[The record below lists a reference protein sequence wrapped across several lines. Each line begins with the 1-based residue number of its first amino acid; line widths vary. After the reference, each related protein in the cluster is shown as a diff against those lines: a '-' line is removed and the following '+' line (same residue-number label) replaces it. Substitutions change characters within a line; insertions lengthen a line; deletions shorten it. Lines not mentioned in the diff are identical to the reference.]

1 MKLPIR
7 TSIAFIMENHSQAN
21 QSCKVLMKNTTQVKK
36 LISNPDKNDVK
47 VKKSFG
53 KKKTIVFEEDFE
65 VLSEIEAPSSNSS
78 LLRVYS
84 RNPVAA
90 RDSRQIM
97 YDLKRRPSGNPEDLK
112 LSLEDLSDYT
122 SLKSND
128 QQRLRDTL
136 RSQNGMVVEYNPLV
150 STL

>member
-1 MKLPIR
+1 
-7 TSIAFIMENHSQAN
+7 
-21 QSCKVLMKNTTQVKK
+21 VKK
-36 LISNPDKNDVK
+36 LISKPDKTDVK
-47 VKKSFG
+47 VKKSFRI
-53 KKKTIVFEEDFE
+53 KKTIVFEVDFK
-65 VLSEIEAPSSNSS
+65 VLSEIEAPSSDLS

-84 RNPVAA
+84 RNPNAA
-90 RDSRQIM
+90 RDSRKII
-97 YDLKRRPSGNPEDLK
+97 YDLKRCPLGNPEDLK
-112 LSLEDLSDYT
+112 LSPEDLSDYT

>member
-1 MKLPIR
+1 M
-7 TSIAFIMENHSQAN
+7 
-21 QSCKVLMKNTTQVKK
+21 
-36 LISNPDKNDVK
+36 
-47 VKKSFG
+47 
-53 KKKTIVFEEDFE
+53 FEVDFE
-65 VLSEIEAPSSNSS
+65 VLSEIEAPSSDLS

-84 RNPVAA
+84 RNPNAA
-90 RDSRQIM
+90 RDSRKII
-97 YDLKRRPSGNPEDLK
+97 YDLKRCPLGNPEDLK